1 MKNLK
6 KTLTTVIERAL
17 VISSYSFAFVDI
29 SASFAIKVFLNSDT
43 KILKYFYINYISKIN
58 NFYIEN
64 VYFIFALMLGIF
76 IVCSRG
82 TIPATKYVRF
92 NVIQAIL
99 LNIVCSCISS
109 IYPLLPVEIRESSIG
124 LIIAN
129 FFYIGVVALI
139 IYSSILICCGRYPR
153 IPVLSEAARLQVQR
167 GYLD

>member
-1 MKNLK
+1 MK
-6 KTLTTVIERAL
+6 KTLITILERTLA
-17 VISSYSFAFVDI
+17 ISSYSFAFVEI
-29 SASFAIKVFLNSDT
+29 SSCFAIKVFLNSDT
-43 KILKYFYINYISKIN
+43 KFLKYFYINYIAKIT

-92 NVIQAIL
+92 NIIQAIL
-99 LNIVCSCISS
+99 LNIICSCISA
-109 IYPLLPVEIRESSIG
+109 IFPLIPVEIRESSIG
-124 LIIAN
+124 LLLAN
-129 FFYIGVVALI
+129 FLYLGVITLI
-139 IYSSILICCGRYPR
+139 LYSSILISCGRYPK